1 MKPWPVRYVIDARYA
16 GPKPSGIGEY
26 VRALGKRVPQL
37 GPEADF
43 RFWIRPGTDHFARGE
58 RVSYET
64 VRSAPAG
71 LATLFATRFLGR
83 LEADDVFHGPANILG
98 FALPCPAIVTVHD
111 VMWLDHVEWC
121 QPRPLLRPISRRY
134 YGSGIRRALSH
145 AAKILTVSHASA
157 DAILRWAPEA
167 KSKIIVTHNAC
178 EDVFRPPASLADAQ
192 ALAAKCL
199 GFDAPYFL
207 VVGQNQPSKAH
218 HVALRAFAAIAK
230 GLPAQR
236 LVLVQRLEP
245 GRGLHRLA
253 QELGI
258 AERVSFAAGL
268 SQPQLLALFQAATA
282 LIQPSLA
289 EGFGL
294 PALEAIAC
302 GCPVIASDIAPLR
315 EVLGK
320 AGTFAAPLDGGG
332 FAEAMK
338 LLVSDQARRSE
349 LCARG
354 LEQAATFSWDK
365 TAALTWDVYRDVA
378 RAGR

>member
-1 MKPWPVRYVIDARYA
+1 MRYVIDARYA

-26 VRALGKRVPQL
+26 VRALGKRLPAL
-37 GPEADF
+37 AAEAELC
-43 RFWIRPGTDHFARGE
+43 FWIRPGTDQFARGE

-64 VRSAPAG
+64 VQSAPAG
-71 LATLFATRFLGR
+71 LATLFATPWLGR
-83 LEADDVFHGPANILG
+83 LERGDVFHGPANILG
-98 FALPCPAIVTVHD
+98 FGLPCPAIVTLHD
-111 VMWLDHVEWC
+111 VMWLEHVEWC
-121 QPRPLLRPISRRY
+121 QPRPILRPISKRY
-134 YGSGIRRALSH
+134 YATGIYRALNH
-145 AAKILTVSHASA
+145 AARILTVSHASA
-157 DAILRWAPEA
+157 DAILRLAPEA
-167 KSKIIVTHNAC
+167 KSKIVVTHNAC
-178 EDVFRPPASLADAQ
+178 EAVFRPPASLSDAQ
-192 ALAAKCL
+192 ALAARCL

-218 HVALRAFAAIAK
+218 HVALRAFAAVAK
-230 GLPAQR
+230 DLPAHR

-258 AERVSFAAGL
+258 EARVKFVAGL
-268 SQPQLLALFQAATA
+268 EQAQLLALFHAATA
-282 LIQPSLA
+282 LLQPSLA

-302 GCPVIASDIAPLR
+302 GCPVIGSDIAPLR
-315 EVLGK
+315 EVLGE
-320 AGTFAAPLDGGG
+320 AGTFAAPLDSAG

-338 LLVSDQARRSE
+338 RLANDSARRSE